1 MEAPVPLP
9 LKTTPFFLHSRISL
23 LFLSVLLSL
32 LLPLPLIAQATQS
45 EATES
50 IRGVA
55 LVIGNGSYANTRS
68 LANPANDAEDVAAAM
83 KKLGWEVLSYKN
95 VSLKA
100 MKTAVRDFA
109 TRLSGKKAG
118 FFYYAGHG
126 IQVDGVNYLVPV
138 DADIKLKA
146 EAQDAALPADFV
158 LSAMDEA
165 GVPIK
170 MVVLDACRDNPFE
183 ASRGSGTRGLAVLGK
198 APKGTVIVY
207 ATAPGDVSSD
217 GTGRNGVFTEAF
229 LSNLATPGL
238 EFREIF
244 DRTGE
249 QVRTRT
255 KDAQNPWMNSSYYGK
270 LYLVSPADAERAIAA
285 NLDASKRVLAALEQA
300 QMESDKALAAAKTQE
315 ERDRL
320 TLQGKQA
327 AAQLATQR
335 EEAKALEREKLV
347 LASRAAEDERNR
359 AAIAD
364 RARDAEKQLASLR
377 QQAETSRQSMGYG
390 SSGGDELA
398 ISYYRIKNYERAIS
412 EAVKRFDDSL
422 ARRLSEVAAARDRRI
437 EGIEGYAK
445 DAWESAKE
453 FEARKADARALAA
466 SDYNREAASL
476 RSSYAESSQKEVAG
490 LKEEQAKF
498 EASLAGKTWPLSPK
512 SLNLGRGDFDS
523 DRKSWDFTIAS
534 TEGQLPVFSA
544 TLTYPIVYKNQ
555 EELRTSFTSLDN
567 AWKAQA
573 FEARATSGLRKNGRG
588 QWEAYVVE
596 LSIVNL
602 TSQASTFASKKVAAF
617 PYVPASPLAR
627 LIVKD
632 LPLIGSLRVG
642 STSLSIASAT
652 TGVLEFGSLPAL
664 QELPVS
670 WELPAG
676 ATLALQAPS
685 LNLGPGETRELSY
698 PLGSMHI
705 PLLLD
710 DATLH
715 IGTGPGSEILL
726 GAEDRAT
733 GSFALLP
740 GTYRVSVKG
749 TVVYEG
755 SVTIREGTVTDL
767 PGYSEAANKQLH
779 EAQAAKRKALSQ
791 IGPRRSLS
799 LASLGA
805 GAVGLA
811 LSGLSYAL
819 GASALNAYNSASSS
833 EEPLKARSEA
843 QLYSTLF
850 IASAG
855 AGGLA
860 LGAGGILWPWSPSER
875 SLQQSIAD
883 LTQSI
888 SKLAEGELE

>member
-1 MEAPVPLP
+1 M
-9 LKTTPFFLHSRISL
+9 S
-23 LFLSVLLSL
+23 
-32 LLPLPLIAQATQS
+32 
-45 EATES
+45 
-50 IRGVA
+50 
-55 LVIGNGSYANTRS
+55 LVIGNGTYANTRS

-229 LSNLATPGL
+229 LSNLAIPGL

-270 LYLVSPADAERAIAA
+270 LYLVSPADAERSIAA
-285 NLDASKRVLAALEQA
+285 NLDASKKVLAALEQA
-300 QMESDKALAAAKTQE
+300 QAESAKALAAAKTQE
-315 ERDRL
+315 ERDRI

-327 AAQLATQR
+327 AAQLAAQR
-335 EEAKALEREKLV
+335 EEAKALEREQQL
-347 LASRAAEDERNR
+347 LASRAAEDDRNR

-364 RARDAEKQLASLR
+364 RARDAEQQLASLR

-398 ISYYRIKNYERAIS
+398 IAYYRIKNYERAIA
-412 EAVKRFDDSL
+412 EVVKRFDESL
-422 ARRLSEVAAARDRRI
+422 ARRLTEIAAARDRRI

-445 DAWESAKE
+445 EPWESAKE
-453 FEARKADARALAA
+453 FEVRKAAARALAA

-476 RSSYAESSQKEVAG
+476 RSSYAESSQKEGAG
-490 LKEEQAKF
+490 LKDELAKS

-512 SLNLGRGDFDS
+512 ALSLGRGDFDA

-534 TEGQLPVFSA
+534 TEGQLPTFIT
-544 TLTYPIVYKNQ
+544 TLTYPIVSKNQ
-555 EELRTSFTSLDN
+555 EELRTAFTSLDN

-573 FEARATSGLRKNGRG
+573 FEARATCGLRRNSRG

-596 LSIVNL
+596 VSIVNL
-602 TSQASTFASKKVAAF
+602 GSQAATFATKKVAAF
-617 PYVPASPLAR
+617 PYVPTSPLAR
-627 LIVKD
+627 LIVTG
-632 LPLIGSLRVG
+632 LPALGTLRVG
-642 STSLSIASAT
+642 SASLSAVQADK
-652 TGVLEFGSLPAL
+652 GVLDFGSLPAM
-664 QELPVS
+664 QDLPVS

-676 ATLALQAPS
+676 ATLGIQAPS
-685 LNLGPGETRELSY
+685 LSLGVGETRELSY
-698 PLGSMHI
+698 PLGTLHI

-715 IGTGPGSEILL
+715 FGRGLGSEVVL
-726 GAEDRAT
+726 GADDRAK

-740 GTYRVSVKG
+740 GSYAVSVKG
-749 TVVYEG
+749 TVVFEG
-755 SVTIREGTVTDL
+755 SVTIRAGTVTEL

-779 EAQAAKRKALSQ
+779 DAQAAKRKALSQ
-791 IGPRRSLS
+791 IGQRKKLS

-805 GAVGLA
+805 GVAGLA

-819 GASALNAYNSASSS
+819 GSSALQAYNSANSSDA
-833 EEPLKARSEA
+833 LLMARGDA
-843 QLYSTLF
+843 QLYSSLF

-860 LGAGGILWPWSPSER
+860 LGAGGLLWPWSPSES
-875 SLQQSIAD
+875 SLQQSITD
-883 LTQSI
+883 LTRSI
-888 SKLAEGELE
+888 SKLAEGQLK